1 MKEKLEWLILLVPG
15 CVLAVLIVVSMLGNG
30 PVLEEIPEKWKVDN
44 LAKVE
49 SPAPIETGKID
60 TKQMKKKDTKKEEV
74 IALSYDGSKD
84 GYKDGT
90 YYGSATGYGGTIQVA
105 VIISDGK
112 ITGVNIVSAT
122 QETPSF
128 LTQAKAVCGKIV
140 AAQSPNV
147 DVVSGATY
155 SSNGIIN
162 AVIVALRQA
171 GATDLSATNT
181 VVKNRQT
188 PKPVTTKKPS
198 KKTEITEITD
208 NAVYEDGTFYG
219 IGEGYGGPIQMK
231 VVIAKGKIKTI
242 SVVSAKEET
251 PEYFAKAKKIIPV
264 MIKKQTSKVDVISG
278 ATYSSNGI
286 MEGVSQALQEAIAK
300 KKDTKDKKEPVKP
313 TDMPVTPPVATEPL
327 ATDAP
332 PVVQENVTE
341 DGETVT
347 VVTTTTNSTTDVSG
361 TAMCYPDDYM
371 DFAEYPITLILHVSV
386 ETLTTTTITN
396 GVETKEET
404 HSYQVTGMEFSEETK
419 NLAIAEGNWS
429 FLKKAA
435 EGTTKCAGAF
445 KQLLAANAPITVDAV
460 SGATC
465 SSDAIGVAF
474 QNGMEQVS

>member
-1 MKEKLEWLILLVPG
+1 MKEKLEWLTLLVPG
-15 CVLAVLIVVSMLGNG
+15 GVLAVLIVVSMLGNG
-30 PVLEEIPEKWKVDN
+30 PVLEDIPEKWKADN
-44 LAKVE
+44 LASVE
-49 SPAPIETGKID
+49 SPTPIETGKPD
-60 TKQMKKKDTKKEEV
+60 TKQLKKKDTKKEEI
-74 IALSYDGSKD
+74 IALSYDGPKD

-105 VIISDGK
+105 VTISDGK
-112 ITGVNIVSAT
+112 ITGVNIVSAA

-128 LTQAKAVCGKIV
+128 LAQAKAVCGKIV
-140 AAQSPNV
+140 SAQSPNV

-162 AVIVALRQA
+162 AVIAALKQA
-171 GATDLSATNT
+171 GATDLSVTNT
-181 VVKNRQT
+181 VAKNRQT
-188 PKPVTTKKPS
+188 PKPVATEKPS
-198 KKTEITEITD
+198 KKTEIPED
-208 NAVYEDGTFYG
+208 AVYGDGTFYG
-219 IGEGYGGPIQMK
+219 TGEGYGGPIQMK
-231 VVIAKGKIKTI
+231 VVIAKGKMKTI

-251 PEYFAKAKKIIPV
+251 PEYFAKAKQIIPV

-286 MEGVSQALQEAIAK
+286 MEGVSQALQESIAK
-300 KKDTKDKKEPVKP
+300 KKGTKDKKETVKP
-313 TDMPVTPPVATEPL
+313 TDTPVTTPVATEPL

-341 DGETVT
+341 DGTTVT

-361 TAMCYPDDYM
+361 TAMCYPDEYM
-371 DFAEYPITLILHVSV
+371 DFAEYPISLILHVSV
-386 ETLTTTTITN
+386 ETLTTTTTTD

-435 EGTTKCAGAF
+435 EGTTKCVGAF

-465 SSDAIGVAF
+465 SSDAIGAAF
-474 QNGMEQVS
+474 QNGMAQLP